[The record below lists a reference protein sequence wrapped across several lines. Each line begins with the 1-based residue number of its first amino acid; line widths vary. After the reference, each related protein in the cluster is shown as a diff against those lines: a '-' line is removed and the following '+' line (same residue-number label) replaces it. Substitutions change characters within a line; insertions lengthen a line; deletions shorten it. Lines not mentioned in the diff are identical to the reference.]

1 MYAIVIKEYGD
12 ESKLVMEQDISVPEP
27 ESNQVLIKIKA
38 SSVNP
43 IDLMKR
49 EGYGRTIF
57 EKQRKKIF
65 PWIIGSDFSGSI
77 ESIGSKVT
85 RFDIGDA
92 VWGCTSNA
100 NSGTHAEYVCIDQD
114 EVTLKPEN
122 ISHIEAASLPYV
134 ALTTWSALVRWSG
147 LRPQD
152 LKNRK
157 VFIQGGAGGV
167 GCFSIQLF
175 KSLGCYVATTCSENN
190 IKLLESLGA
199 DKVINYNDESFYEIL
214 KDYDIA
220 YDLLGESVLK
230 NSIEKCCSILKPDSN
245 SHYIT
250 LTHPLV
256 NTLDSKGIV
265 MGVPHAL
272 FLRQKQKRDY
282 RPINIHW
289 SIYRPSLSGLEQL
302 SSLVS
307 DGTIKPVVDSIYD
320 LSELPSAHK
329 KISTGHVS
337 GKVVIEHKGIYD

>member
-1 MYAIVIKEYGD
+1 MYAITINKYGD
-12 ESKLVMEQDISVPEP
+12 VSNFSFEENLDLPQPKP
-27 ESNQVLIKIKA
+27 NQVLVKVHA

-57 EKQRKKIF
+57 EKQRKDLF
-65 PWIIGSDFSGSI
+65 PWILGSDFSGTI
-77 ESIGSKVT
+77 VDVGSKV
-85 RFDIGDA
+85 RGYNIDEE

-100 NSGTHAEYVCIDQD
+100 SSGTHAEFVCIDVD
-114 EVTLKPEN
+114 ELTHKPN
-122 ISHIEAASLPYV
+122 NTNHLEAASLPYV

-147 LRPQD
+147 LRPND
-152 LKNRK
+152 LKGKK

-175 KSLGCYVATTCSENN
+175 KSFGCEVATTCSVKN
-190 IKLLESLGA
+190 IELVQSLGA
-199 DKVINYNDESFYEIL
+199 DQVIDYDEQNFEDIL
-214 KDYDIA
+214 NNFDIA
-220 YDLLGESVLK
+220 YDLLGDSVLD
-230 NSIEKCCSILKPDSN
+230 NSIERCCSILSKSAN

-256 NTLDSKGIV
+256 NTLDSRGLL

-272 FLRQKQKRDY
+272 YLRQKQKSKY

-302 SSLVS
+302 TQLVEEE
-307 DGTIKPVVDSIYD
+307 TIKPIIDSIYPIGE
-320 LSELPSAHK
+320 LSKAHE

-337 GKVVIEHKGIYD
+337 GKVVIDHKI